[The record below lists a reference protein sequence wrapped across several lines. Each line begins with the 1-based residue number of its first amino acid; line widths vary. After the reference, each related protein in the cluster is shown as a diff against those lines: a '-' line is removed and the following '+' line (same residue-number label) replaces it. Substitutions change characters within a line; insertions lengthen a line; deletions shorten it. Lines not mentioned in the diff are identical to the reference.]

1 MKKQSDNVIMFPL
14 KGNPPQHVTA
24 EQITLDMKMVK
35 FNHINEAL
43 ETIIPI
49 LFNNITIA
57 GFDILPEEEE
67 NDENIK
73 DNALIVES
81 IRSILCKY
89 YGLNHP
95 LQEVAEEF
103 FVSKGDGVLTITKHL
118 DLDLSHYDKE

>member
-1 MKKQSDNVIMFPL
+1 MKKQSDNVIMFPV
-14 KGNPPQHVTA
+14 KGNPPVRVSA
-24 EQITLDMKMVK
+24 EKITTDMKMVK

-43 ETIIPI
+43 ETIIPM

-67 NDENIK
+67 DDENIK
-73 DNALIVES
+73 DNALVVES

-89 YGLNHP
+89 YKLNHP

-103 FVSKGDGVLTITKHL
+103 FARKGDGVLSVTRHL